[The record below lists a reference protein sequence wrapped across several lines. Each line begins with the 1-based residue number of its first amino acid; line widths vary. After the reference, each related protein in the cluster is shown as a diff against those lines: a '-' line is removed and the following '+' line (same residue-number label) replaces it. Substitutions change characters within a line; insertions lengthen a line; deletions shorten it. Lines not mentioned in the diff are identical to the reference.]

1 MDYENGNDAV
11 RATLADVVFS
21 LSGVDDVLGTKAG
34 HGLVTGACI
43 TVSGC
48 TQAYANSVWKITLVN
63 ADTFTLDG
71 ASWTSFNGA
80 DVTGN
85 AVPFGGM
92 NWADA
97 WKTVTSGAT
106 AARIAPGDIIRIAKS
121 PAPTSLGTTGEWTN
135 LSKTVTLGAAQTLNI
150 DLCEEAWTAS
160 ADVTATT
167 STTRKQ
173 GANSASLAIASA
185 FTTGKV
191 AYKAITSINLS
202 AYQKISFWF
211 RNSVAIAGGN
221 VFRVCLCSDATGD
234 TVVDT
239 FWIPAIPSTNRFL
252 PLTLTKDGGG
262 NLGATIQS
270 IAIYADSDPGTPTIL
285 IDDIIACTTNGLN
298 LQSLISKNSAEQG
311 GTEGW
316 YGIQSIDGVTVLLD
330 NETETLAN
338 AGRGYGGTTE
348 TVTTYKRETIKTNL
362 VSSASL
368 AVQEIQDNGTSGN
381 NIQFQG
387 GWNTSSGLQDG
398 ETFFDGL
405 NGYGYGLYQSYK
417 SWITLNYLNFS
428 RYNHG
433 IYYFSSSNNS
443 IITLSS
449 ANNNTSYGVYY
460 YSNCNNNSITTLSN
474 ANNNGYYGV
483 YYNDSHNNSI
493 TTLSNINNN
502 GYGINYTNSNNN
514 SITTLSNANNNTN
527 NGVYYSS
534 SHNNSITTL
543 SNANNNGY
551 GVYYSGCYNSL
562 ISILSNANNNTNYGV
577 YYYNSYNSNIRTLS
591 TSGNGTAGVFN
602 NVGRNYLFNALIAEA
617 TEVTGFTDFINARI
631 FSGKHDQTLNN
642 HKIFTDGGTI
652 RSEATIRHT
661 DSGIA
666 WRLDPTSTNRSSSYP
681 LDLSIAK
688 VAVGANALVTIKA
701 WFRRSNT
708 GITGK
713 LVCKGR
719 QIAGV
724 DDDVTASITAAAD
737 TWEQVQFSFQPSES
751 GVVEIEAHAYGGTSY
766 TVFVDD
772 LTISQA

>member
-173 GANSASLAIASA
+173 GANSASLAIAAA

-211 RNSVAIAGGN
+211 RNNVAIAAGN
-221 VFRVCLCSDATGD
+221 ILKVCLCSDAAGD
-234 TVVDT
+234 TIVDT

-262 NLGATIQS
+262 NLGAAIQS

-348 TVTTYKRETIKTNL
+348 TVTTYKRETIKTAL
-362 VSSASL
+362 SL
-368 AVQEIQDNGTSGN
+368 DQEIQDSGTSGN

-387 GWNTSSGLQDG
+387 GYNTATNVQDG

-405 NGYGYGLYQSYK
+405 NGYGYGLYLYGK

-428 RYNHG
+428 RY
-433 IYYFSSSNNS
+433 
-443 IITLSS
+443 
-449 ANNNTSYGVYY
+449 SYGVYY
-460 YSNCNNNSITTLSN
+460 R
-474 ANNNGYYGV
+474 
-483 YYNDSHNNSI
+483 
-493 TTLSNINNN
+493 
-502 GYGINYTNSNNN
+502 NSNNN

-527 NGVYYSS
+527 YGVYYYSD

-551 GVYYSGCYNSL
+551 GVYYYSSHNNSITTLSNANNNYNGVHYINSNNNSITTLSNVNNNSNCGVYYSGCYNSL
-562 ISILSNANNNTNYGV
+562 ISNLSNANNNTNYGV
-577 YYYNSYNSNIRTLS
+577 YYTNSYNSNIRTLS

-737 TWEQVQFSFQPSES
+737 TWQELNISFTSSEA
-751 GVVEIEAHAYGGTSY
+751 GVVEIEAYAYGGTTY